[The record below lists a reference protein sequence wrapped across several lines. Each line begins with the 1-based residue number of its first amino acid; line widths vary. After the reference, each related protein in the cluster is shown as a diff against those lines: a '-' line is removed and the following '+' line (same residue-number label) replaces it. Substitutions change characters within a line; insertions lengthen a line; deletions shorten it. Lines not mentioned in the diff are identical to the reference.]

1 MMGYGPRQSRN
12 KQVAHTILR
21 LLDGEPVAVHSP
33 HREANWVFIDD
44 LADAFVMA
52 ATAPDF
58 AIGKT
63 YDLGSTQMITNGE
76 LVTLIAREMGREG
89 LVQLGVGDS
98 RTGEVIRRPD
108 TNRTADEFG
117 WTAHTPLE
125 DGLRRTISWFDRHRG
140 ADGDG

>member
-1 MMGYGPRQSRN
+1 
-12 KQVAHTILR
+12 
-21 LLDGEPVAVHSP
+21 
-33 HREANWVFIDD
+33 
-44 LADAFVMA
+44 
-52 ATAPDF
+52 
-58 AIGKT
+58 
-63 YDLGSTQMITNGE
+63 MITNGE

-125 DGLRRTISWFDRHRG
+125 DGLPRTISWFDRHRR